1 MVPAVAPPDSCKLGA
16 PRLPAVIREIGVAL
30 LVAFVA
36 GAIFLLGQLM
46 YAQLVLM
53 PRVVAGG
60 SGILAVSVDAKWAV
74 GAAALAFAV
83 YLMRRLWAGAGRR

>member
-1 MVPAVAPPDSCKLGA
+1 
-16 PRLPAVIREIGVAL
+16 LPAVIREIGVAL
-30 LVAFVA
+30 LVGFVS
-36 GAIFLLGQLM
+36 GAVFLLGQLM

-60 SGILAVSVDAKWAV
+60 SGILAVSVDAKWAL

-83 YLMRRLWAGAGRR
+83 YLMRRLWVGRGRR